1 MLYHIKLYQILKG
14 IVMTKT
20 TLAIAVAM
28 AFSPAIYANTLGTI
42 VVTDDGLP
50 MASDSRTAESFRL
63 TAKQEGGE
71 ILRNTLGVDASR
83 MGGHG

>member
-1 MLYHIKLYQILKG
+1 
-14 IVMTKT
+14 MTKT
-20 TLAIAVAM
+20 TLAIAVTL
-28 AFSPAIYANTLGTI
+28 AFSQLTHANTLGTV
-42 VVTDDGLP
+42 VVTDNSLP

-83 MGGHG
+83 MGGHGLDPTI